1 MRRTHKMRE
10 DKFTPSVVNVAP
22 FAVDDGDNGNNV
34 SNGEDSN
41 NNNNKK
47 DAKPQK
53 AELEVAM
60 SQ

>member
-1 MRRTHKMRE
+1 MRE

-34 SNGEDSN
+34 SNDEDN
-41 NNNNKK
+41 NNNNCSNNNK
-47 DAKPQK
+47 DVKPQK